1 MASLDT
7 NFNVTPYFDDYNE
20 DKNFHRIL
28 FRPAVPIQA
37 RELTQLQTILQNQ
50 VERFGDNIYKQGTI
64 IKGCNFSYDYNYTYI
79 KINDLKVDG
88 LPALPSDYANLY
100 AVEASSNLQAIVV
113 NTVNGLESQDPLTN
127 LLYIKYLNTG
137 SNQKKT
143 FANNETITL
152 YNQDYRLTD
161 VTISSGG
168 TLYDNSDFLI
178 FTGGSGTGAEA
189 NVTTYSN
196 GTIKEITFSAF
207 GNGYITAPT
216 ITVNTS
222 TGSGANLLAINYE
235 AQVTVCNGSFSA
247 NSNTT
252 GTSISTDPVG
262 TGTAVIVGDGIIYQK
277 GHFVRVEEQTVIVD
291 NFSRTPNNVV
301 LGFYTEESIVNNSLD
316 STLLDNAQ
324 GYSNYTAP
332 GANRLKLTPTL
343 QVLSKEAA
351 AANTE
356 FFKII
361 EFENGSV
368 TKRKTETEFNSIDKK
383 LAQRTAEESGDYV
396 VHPFAINSEEITGNT
411 THLKAVISAG
421 VGYVDGERI
430 QLNDSIR
437 LNVRQG
443 TDTKTSMQQSIV
455 TNYGNYA
462 IVSQVHGVFGFT
474 AGDTVNL
481 RNTAATDVSDN
492 IGGASTSPGS
502 IIGTAK
508 IRSIEYHSGTIGTPG
523 CQYRLYLFDIVMSAS
538 WKFSNIRSIQKSGAV
553 ADLFFTSFSRPAL
566 NDTTYDTMLF
576 QTGYTA
582 VSAISNADFIYRT
595 VTANSFSTGGNT
607 TIQLSGTYDYFPY
620 TSGSTLNTVQEQEF
634 IVIPTVNAIS
644 SANLAGSGTASG
656 NVVTGSGTSF
666 ATALDIGDYIKF
678 SSSSTI
684 VRITSIV
691 NATSMS
697 VSSNVTVTGANISL
711 AYPANIPVRMD
722 RAGASITI
730 GAQGNT
736 ATISLGTGIAASAAV
751 SVVHNVKV
759 SPGSNIIH
767 KAKTVVK
774 DVYIKLSTDK
784 ITANNRGPWCLGIP
798 DVFNIKA
805 VYVGTSNTYSN
816 ATTNYA
822 SSFQLVDGQTDNIY
836 GLSHLRLKP
845 GSSISITNSNSL
857 LVRADLFTHG
867 SGYYISTNSYPVDD
881 ATITLPANKIRTY
894 EIPNFLSPK
903 TGLVT
908 SLRDVV
914 DFRPIVANTANAAA
928 TSVAGAT
935 VDPANTH
942 TITGSV
948 YFPTPNEVFEADV
961 TYFMPRADRIIV
973 DRNNN
978 FYIKEGIPSNNPVP
992 STIPDKSMSLGTF
1005 LVPPFPS
1012 LSPKT
1017 AATAQR
1023 PNYATLV
1030 KTDQVKRY
1038 TMKDIRQIE
1047 DRLASLEYYSLLN
1060 TLEKNTKDLVIP
1072 SEANTAVSR
1081 FKNGFFVDPMNNY
1094 DIANP
1099 NDFEFNFLIDVDKSH
1114 GRPVIEQKKVD
1125 LVINTSSSSN
1135 YSKTGDYATLS
1146 YTDEVAF
1153 AQYLASKSRTIASLA
1168 WSYRGVMRLF
1178 PEYDNYYD
1186 LSYKA
1191 TQFTF
1196 DLSKQLAAFTK
1207 TINDNVVMKGN
1218 GKTVTVNQS
1227 DWAAISGTYTG
1238 AAQQSDV
1245 VVSSAGI
1252 LKQDQQAIQ
1261 TTITNTTTGSI
1272 VPGQTV
1278 QTNQNIGDFVS
1289 KFDFN
1294 PFIRAQ
1300 QVEFVVVGL
1309 RPGARHYVFFDGKSV
1324 QSRPGQVVSMAN
1336 LNGGTEGLSEST
1348 NFSFTGPVG
1357 ANLVANST
1365 GGLAGAF
1372 FIPGNT
1378 FNVGQREV
1386 LIVDTD
1392 DLESADSAVS
1402 KASSPYNAYN
1412 FTKEMTN
1419 ITMVTKAPASF
1430 DVVYNRTTVVERE
1443 NIRRTYAWDPLAQ
1456 TFNINFNDGTDG
1468 CFLTKMDLF
1477 FKGKSDTTGITV
1489 QIRETD
1495 NGYPAPT
1502 ILANK
1507 ILSSSDVIISNNSQ
1521 AATTVTFDTPIFI
1534 RNDKDYCVALLPE
1547 LNSPDYVV
1555 WTSVP
1560 GQPDVLT
1567 NKIDNG
1573 DFGIGVLFISSND
1586 KVWTPVQTEDLKFT
1600 AYYAKFAPTSGNVVL
1615 QNGNYEFLTLSNTVG
1630 AFEGGE
1636 MVAQKSNSYITSA
1649 NLTVSSNVSFGFQRV
1664 FTSSSLTST
1673 LSSGEN
1679 VLMVFGSDK
1688 VLKTGTV
1695 SNSAPTTIT
1704 GVGTDFV
1711 AEYDVGDYLLIGSS
1725 VREVTAIANTTQL
1738 TIDAPLAS
1746 SASGV
1751 AHHGV
1756 TENFQ
1761 VNKVLTLTSSF
1772 VIFRDACE
1780 NIADGSSTY
1789 LNMQKTVTARVAET
1803 GKDDTIVLDNSTAAN
1818 TTFLFE
1824 ATKRIVGSKSDA
1836 VATISS
1842 VDDYTYNFTEALVST
1857 ITPSSTNID
1866 LSQNVATTS
1875 DSYSTQDIGFGVSN
1889 KNLAESEIRSR
1900 SNEILNYSGVKSL
1913 SITAALGRP
1922 SNSNKVSPV
1931 VDLSPASVV
1940 LLKNKIN
1947 NSYANEN
1954 TKYGNASVK
1963 YISRRIVLSDGLD
1976 AEDMKFY
1983 VTAYKPTGTSV
1994 LVYAKILS
2002 NDDSGQFDNKEWT
2015 LLDQTTEANLFS
2027 DLADEGDYLEYEYSL
2042 PKTPPATRLTGVV
2055 STSSNNTLTGFSTT
2069 FDTDLV
2075 TGDLIKIVNTD
2086 TKLDYEI
2093 NVVGTVTNSTSLQL
2107 TSNTGPYSNTTTTGL
2122 TIEKVTQPLTAFKYW
2137 ADESVVQYYD
2147 TARSAYSTY
2156 KVFAIKIVLLSD
2168 NTQSVPTI
2176 KDIRALAV
2184 SV

>member
-64 IKGCNFSYDYNYTYI
+64 IKGCTFSYDYNYSYI

-88 LPALPSDYANLY
+88 LPALPTDYANLY
-100 AVEASSNLQAIVV
+100 AVDTTSNLQAIVV
-113 NTVNGLESQDPLTN
+113 NAVNGLESQDPVTN
-127 LLYIKYLNTG
+127 LLYVKYLNTG

-143 FANNETITL
+143 FANSETITL
-152 YNQDYRLTD
+152 YNQDYRLTG
-161 VTISSGG
+161 VTINNGG

-196 GTIKEITFSAF
+196 GTIKAITFSAF
-207 GNGYITAPT
+207 GNGYVTAPT
-216 ITVNTS
+216 ITVNTT
-222 TGSGANLLAINYE
+222 TGSSANLTAINYE
-235 AQVTVCNGSFSA
+235 AQVTVCNSSFSA

-252 GTSISTDPVG
+252 GTSVSTDPVG
-262 TGTAVIVGDGIIYQK
+262 TGTAVTVSDGIIYQK
-277 GHFVRVEEQTVIVD
+277 GHFVRVDQQTILVD
-291 NFSRTPNNVV
+291 KFSKTPNNVV

-343 QVLSKEAA
+343 QVLSKAEA

-356 FFKII
+356 FFKLV
-361 EFENGSV
+361 EFENGNVS
-368 TKRKTETEFNSIDKK
+368 KRRTETEFNSIDKK

-396 VHPFAINSEEITGNT
+396 VQPFTINTEEITGNT

-421 VGYVDGERI
+421 VGYVDGQRI
-430 QLNDSIR
+430 ELNDAIR
-437 LNVRQG
+437 LDVRQG
-443 TDTKTSMQQSIV
+443 TDTKTGMQQSIV

-474 AGDTVNL
+474 AGDAVNL

-508 IRSIEYHSGTIGTPG
+508 IRSIEYHSGTVGTPG
-523 CQYRLYLFDIVMSAS
+523 CQYRLYLFDIVMLAS
-538 WKFSNIRSIQKSGAV
+538 WKFSSIRSIQKTGAV
-553 ADLFFTSFSRPAL
+553 ADLFFPSFSRVAL
-566 NDTTYDTMLF
+566 NDTTYDTLVF

-582 VSAISNADFIYRT
+582 VNAISNADFIYRT
-595 VTANSFSTGGNT
+595 VTANSFSTNGNT

-634 IVIPTVNAIS
+634 IIIPTVNAIS
-644 SANLAGSGTASG
+644 SANLTGSGTASG
-656 NVVTGSGTSF
+656 NVVTGTGTSF
-666 ATALDIGDYIKF
+666 ATALDVGDYIKF

-684 VRITSIV
+684 VRITSIA

-774 DVYIKLSTDK
+774 DVYIKLSTDR

-816 ATTNYA
+816 TTTNYA

-845 GSSISITNSNSL
+845 GSSLSITNSNCL
-857 LVRADLFTHG
+857 LVRVDLFTHG

-881 ATITLPANKIRTY
+881 TSAVLPSNKIRTY
-894 EIPNFLSPK
+894 EIPKFLSPK
-903 TGLVT
+903 TGSVS

-914 DFRPIVANTANAAA
+914 DFRPIVASTANTGAVTVAAA
-928 TSVAGAT
+928 SI
-935 VDPANTH
+935 DPANTH
-942 TITGSV
+942 TIAGSV
-948 YFPTPNEVFEADV
+948 YFPAPNEVFEADI

-973 DRNNN
+973 DRNSN
-978 FYIKEGIPSNNPVP
+978 FYVKEGLPSAVPVP
-992 STIPDKSMSLGTF
+992 GIVPSKSMSLGT
-1005 LVPPFPS
+1005 LVIPPFPS
-1012 LSPKT
+1012 LSPKVAT
-1017 AATAQR
+1017 AAQR
-1023 PNYATLV
+1023 PENATLV

-1047 DRLASLEYYSLLN
+1047 ERLSSLEYYSLLN

-1099 NDFEFNFLIDVDKSH
+1099 NDPEFDFLIDTNKSY
-1114 GRPVIEQKKVD
+1114 GRPQNTQKKID
-1125 LVINTSSSSN
+1125 LTINTASSTSV
-1135 YSKTGDYATLS
+1135 TRRGDYAMLS
-1146 YTDEVAF
+1146 YTDEVALS
-1153 AQYLASKSRTIASLA
+1153 QPLATKSRTVATLA
-1168 WSYRGVMRLF
+1168 WAYRGTMRLF

-1186 LSYKA
+1186 LTNRASS
-1191 TQFTF
+1191 FTI
-1196 DLSKQLAAFTK
+1196 DFTK
-1207 TINDNVVMKGN
+1207 QIGDLVKSINDNFTLKGT
-1218 GKTVTVNQS
+1218 GKAVTVSSTGFQTVAQGRN
-1227 DWAAISGTYTG
+1227 WAV
-1238 AAQQSDV
+1238 QNE
-1245 VVSSAGI
+1245 
-1252 LKQDQQAIQ
+1252 
-1261 TTITNTTTGSI
+1261 TTTTTTKTTTGSI

-1278 QTNQNIGDFVS
+1278 QTNQEIGDFVTQ
-1289 KFDFN
+1289 FDFN
-1294 PFIRAQ
+1294 PFIREQ
-1300 QVEFVVVGL
+1300 QVEFVVIGL
-1309 RPGARHYVFFDGKSV
+1309 RPGARHYVFFDGKPV
-1324 QSRPGQVVSMAN
+1324 ESRPAQVLSMAD
-1336 LNGGTEGLSEST
+1336 LNGGTEGLAQST

-1392 DLESADSAVS
+1392 SYSSSDSAVS
-1402 KASSPYNAYN
+1402 RVTAPYNAYN
-1412 FTKEMTN
+1412 FKKEMTN
-1419 ITMVTKAPASF
+1419 LSMITKAPAKF
-1430 DVVYNRTTVVERE
+1430 DAVYQTTIDVTATTTQRVVR
-1443 NIRRTYAWDPLAQ
+1443 WDPLAQ
-1456 TFNINFNDGTDG
+1456 TFNINFNDSGDG
-1468 CFLTKMDLF
+1468 CYITKLDLF
-1477 FKGKSDTTGITV
+1477 FKSKSDTAGLAI
-1489 QIRETD
+1489 QIRETV
-1495 NGYPAPT
+1495 NGVPAPI

-1507 ILSSSDVIISNNSQ
+1507 FIAAENVNVSNNGQ
-1521 AATTVTFDTPIFI
+1521 LATTITLDTPVFV
-1534 RNDKDYCVALLPE
+1534 RNNIDYCIAILPDQ
-1547 LNSPDYVV
+1547 NSPDYAV

-1560 GQPDVLT
+1560 GEPDVAT

-1573 DFGIGVLFISSND
+1573 DFGVGVLFISSND
-1586 KVWTPVQTEDLKFT
+1586 RVWTPIQTEDLKFNL
-1600 AYYAKFAPTSGNVVL
+1600 YYAKFTPTSGTVVL
-1615 QNGNYEFLTLSNTVG
+1615 ENRNYEFFTLSNAVG
-1630 AFEGGE
+1630 SFEGGE
-1636 MVAQKSNSYITSA
+1636 LIAQKSNTFITSA
-1649 NLTVSSNVSFGFQRV
+1649 TLTSSVNSILLP
-1664 FTSSSLTST
+1664 TSSSLTTS
-1673 LSSGEN
+1673 LARGEN
-1679 VLMVFGSDK
+1679 ILMVYGTDK

-1695 SNSAPTTIT
+1695 SNTAPTTIT
-1704 GVGTDFV
+1704 GSGTDFV
-1711 AEYDVGDYLLIGSS
+1711 AEYDVGDYLLIGNSI
-1725 VREVTAIANTTQL
+1725 REVVAIANTTQL
-1738 TIDAPLAS
+1738 TIDAPLAA
-1746 SASGV
+1746 SASGI

-1756 TENFQ
+1756 TESFQ
-1761 VNKVLTLTSSF
+1761 VNMVLNVSSGFVTLKDIPERT
-1772 VIFRDACE
+1772 
-1780 NIADGSSTY
+1780 ADGSTTY
-1789 LNMQKTVTARVAET
+1789 LNIQKAVTGRVVEI
-1803 GKDDTIVLDNSTAAN
+1803 GNDDTIVIDSSTAAN
-1818 TTFLFE
+1818 TSFLFE
-1824 ATKRIVGSKSDA
+1824 ATKTIVGSKSDA
-1836 VATISS
+1836 TATISS
-1842 VDDYTYNFTEALVST
+1842 VDDYAYNFLEVHAST
-1857 ITPSSTNID
+1857 LTPSSTDIS
-1866 LSQNVATTS
+1866 LTQNVATTS
-1875 DSYSTQDIGFGVSN
+1875 NSYNTEDIEFGISN
-1889 KNLAESEIRSR
+1889 KNDVECEVRSR
-1900 SNEILNYSGVKSL
+1900 SNEILNFSGAKSL
-1913 SITAALGRP
+1913 RITANMGRP
-1922 SNSNKVSPV
+1922 STSDKVSPV
-1931 VDLSPASVV
+1931 IDLSPASVV
-1940 LLKNKIN
+1940 LLQNRIN
-1947 NSYANEN
+1947 NSSANEN
-1954 TKYGNASVK
+1954 TKYGNAEVK
-1963 YISRRIVLSDGLD
+1963 YISKRVVLADGLD

-1983 VTAYKPTGTSV
+1983 VTAYKPAGTSV

-2002 NDDSGQFDNKEWT
+2002 NDDSGQFDSKDWT
-2015 LLDQTTEANLFS
+2015 LLDQTTEASLFS
-2027 DLADEGDYLEYEYSL
+2027 DLADEEDYLEYEYSL
-2042 PKTPPATRLTGVV
+2042 PKTPPSSRLTGVAA
-2055 STSSNNTLTGFSTT
+2055 TNSNNTLTGFSTT
-2069 FDTDLV
+2069 FNTNLV
-2075 TGDLIKIVNTD
+2075 VGDLIKIVNTD
-2086 TKLDYEI
+2086 TKTDYEI
-2093 NVVGTVTNSTSLQL
+2093 NVVNAVTNSTSLQL

-2122 TIEKVTQPLTAFKYW
+2122 TIEKVTLPLTAFKYW

-2156 KVFAIKIVLLSD
+2156 KVFAIKVVLLSD
-2168 NTQSVPTI
+2168 NTQNIPKI
-2176 KDIRALAV
+2176 KDLRALAV

>member
-7 NFNVTPYFDDYNE
+7 NFNVTPYFDDYDE

-64 IKGCNFSYDYNYTYI
+64 IKGCTFSYDYNYSYI

-100 AVEASSNLQAIVV
+100 AVDTSSNLQAIIV
-113 NTVNGLESQDPLTN
+113 NAVNGLESQDPVTN
-127 LLYIKYLNTG
+127 LLYVKYLNTG

-143 FANNETITL
+143 FANSETITL

-178 FTGGSGTGAEA
+178 FTGDNGAGAEA
-189 NVTTYSN
+189 NVITYSN
-196 GTIKEITFSAF
+196 GTIKAITFSAF

-216 ITVNTS
+216 ITVNTT
-222 TGSGANLLAINYE
+222 TGSSANLIAINYE
-235 AQVTVCNGSFSA
+235 AQVTVCNSSFSA

-252 GTSISTDPVG
+252 GTSVSTDPVG
-262 TGTAVIVGDGIIYQK
+262 TGTAVTISDGIIYQK
-277 GHFVRVEEQTVIVD
+277 GHFVRVEQQTIIVD

-332 GANRLKLTPTL
+332 GANRLKLTPQL

-368 TKRKTETEFNSIDKK
+368 SKRKTETEFNSIDKK

-396 VHPFAINSEEITGNT
+396 VHPFVINSEEIVGNT

-421 VGYVDGERI
+421 VGYVDGERVE
-430 QLNDSIR
+430 LNDSIR

-443 TDTKTSMQQSIV
+443 TDTRTGMQQSIV
-455 TNYGNYA
+455 TNYGNYVIA
-462 IVSQVHGVFGFT
+462 NQVHGVFGFT

-481 RNTAATDVSDN
+481 RNIVATDVTDN

-508 IRSIEYHSGTIGTPG
+508 IRSVEYHSGTVGTPS
-523 CQYRLYLFDIVMSAS
+523 CQYRLYLFDIVMSS
-538 WKFSNIRSIQKSGAV
+538 SNKFSSVRSVQKSGAV
-553 ADLFFTSFSRPAL
+553 ADVVFPSYSRLAL
-566 NDTTYDTMLF
+566 QDTTYDTLVF
-576 QTGYTA
+576 QTGYSA

-595 VTANSFSTGGNT
+595 VTSNSFSTSGNT

-620 TSGSTLNTVQEQEF
+620 TAGSTLNTVQEQDF
-634 IVIPTVNAIS
+634 IIIPTVNAVS
-644 SANLAGSGTASG
+644 TANLTGSATTTG
-656 NVVTGSGTSF
+656 NVVTGTGTSF
-666 ATALDIGDYIKF
+666 ATALEVGDYIKF
-678 SSSSTI
+678 SSGSAAI
-684 VRITSIV
+684 VRVTSIT
-691 NATSMS
+691 NATSMTL
-697 VSSNVTVTGANISL
+697 SSAISASGNVSL

-722 RAGASITI
+722 RVGASITI

-736 ATISLGTGIAASAAV
+736 ATISLGSGIAASAAV
-751 SVVHNVKV
+751 SVIHNVKV

-774 DVYIKLSTDK
+774 DVYIKLSTTS
-784 ITANNRGPWCLGIP
+784 ITANNKGPWSLGIP
-798 DVFNIKA
+798 DVYNLKG
-805 VYVGTSNTYSN
+805 VYIGTGNTYSN
-816 ATTNYA
+816 TTTNYA
-822 SSFQLVDGQTDNIY
+822 SSFQLIDGQTDNIY
-836 GLSHLRLKP
+836 GLSQLKLKP
-845 GSSISITNSNSL
+845 GSTISITNSNCL
-857 LVRADLFTHG
+857 LVRVDLFTHG

-881 ATITLPANKIRTY
+881 ATSTLPANKIRTY
-894 EIPNFLSPK
+894 QIPSFLSPK
-903 TGLVT
+903 TGSVT

-914 DFRPIVANTANAAA
+914 DFRPIVASTANTGAVTVAAA
-928 TSVAGAT
+928 TI
-935 VDPANTH
+935 DPSNTH
-942 TITGSV
+942 TLTGSV
-948 YFPTPNEVFEADV
+948 YFPAPNEVFEADI

-973 DRNNN
+973 DKNGN
-978 FYIKEGIPSNNPVP
+978 FYVKEGLPSNNPVP
-992 STIPDKSMSLGTF
+992 SIIPDKSMSLGTL

-1023 PNYATLV
+1023 PHYATLV

-1060 TLEKNTKDLVIP
+1060 TLEKNTKDLIIP

-1099 NDFEFNFLIDVDKSH
+1099 NDYEFNFLIDFDKSH
-1114 GRPVIEQKKVD
+1114 GRPTIEEKKID
-1125 LVINTSSSSN
+1125 LAINTSSSTS
-1135 YSKTGDYATLS
+1135 YSKTGDYAALS
-1146 YTDEVAF
+1146 YTHDVAF
-1153 AQYLASKSRTIASLA
+1153 AQYLASKSRTVASLA

-1186 LSYKA
+1186 LTNKA
-1191 TQFTF
+1191 TSFTF
-1196 DLSKQLAAFTK
+1196 DLSKQFANFAK
-1207 TINDNVVMKGN
+1207 SINDSVVFKGN
-1218 GKTVTVNQS
+1218 AKTVTVNNS

-1245 VVSSAGI
+1245 VVANAGI
-1252 LKQDQQAIQ
+1252 LKQDQQAVK
-1261 TTITNTTTGSI
+1261 TTVTNTTTGSI

-1278 QTNQNIGDFVS
+1278 QTSQTIGDFVT

-1309 RPGARHYVFFDGKSV
+1309 RPGARHYVFFDQKPV
-1324 QSRPGQVVSMAN
+1324 ESRPGQVVSMAD
-1336 LNGGTEGLSEST
+1336 LTGGTEGLSEST

-1357 ANLVANST
+1357 ADLVANST

-1392 DLESADSAVS
+1392 DIESADSAVS
-1402 KASSPYNAYN
+1402 KATSPYNAYN

-1419 ITMVTKAPASF
+1419 VTMVTKAPASF

-1468 CFLTKMDLF
+1468 CFLTKIDLY
-1477 FKGKSDTTGITV
+1477 FKGKSNTTGITV
-1489 QIRETD
+1489 QLRETD

-1502 ILANK
+1502 ILATK
-1507 ILSSSDVIISNNSQ
+1507 ILSSSDVNVSDNAQ
-1521 AATTVTFDTPIFI
+1521 APTTVTFDTPVFI
-1534 RNDKDYCVALLPE
+1534 RNNKDYCVALLPE

-1560 GQPDVLT
+1560 GQPDVFS

-1573 DFGIGVLFISSND
+1573 DFGMGVLFISSND

-1600 AYYAKFAPTSGNVVL
+1600 TYYAKYASTSGTVVL
-1615 QNGNYEFLTLSNTVG
+1615 ENRNYEFLTLSNTVG

-1649 NLTVSSNVSFGFQRV
+1649 NLTVASNNAYGLQRV

-1673 LSSGEN
+1673 LTSGDN
-1679 VLMVFGSDK
+1679 VLMVFGTDK
-1688 VLKTGTV
+1688 ALKTGTV

-1704 GVGTDFV
+1704 GTGTDFV
-1711 AEYDVGDYLLIGSS
+1711 AEYDVGDYLLIGNS
-1725 VREVTAIANTTQL
+1725 VREITAIANTTQL
-1738 TIDAPLAS
+1738 TIEAPLAS

-1751 AHHGV
+1751 AHYGV
-1756 TENFQ
+1756 TESFQ
-1761 VNKVLTLTSSF
+1761 VNKVLLVSPSF
-1772 VIFRDACE
+1772 VIFRDYCE
-1780 NIADGSSTY
+1780 STADGSTTY
-1789 LNMQKTVTARVAET
+1789 MNMQKTVTARVSEI
-1803 GKDDTIVLDNSTAAN
+1803 GNDDTILLDNSTAAN
-1818 TTFLFE
+1818 TSFLFE
-1824 ATKRIVGSKSDA
+1824 ATKTIVGSKSDA
-1836 VATISS
+1836 VAVISS
-1842 VDDYTYNFTEALVST
+1842 VDDYAYNFLEPHIST
-1857 ITPSSTNID
+1857 ITPSSTDIRI
-1866 LSQNVATTS
+1866 SQNVATTS
-1875 DSYSTQDIGFGVSN
+1875 GSYSTQDIGFGVSN
-1889 KNLAESEIRSR
+1889 KNNNESEIRSR
-1900 SNEILNYSGVKSL
+1900 SNEILNYSGAKSL
-1913 SITAALGRP
+1913 QITATLGRP
-1922 SNSNKVSPV
+1922 STSDKVSPV
-1931 VDLSPASVV
+1931 IDLSPVSVV

-1947 NSYANEN
+1947 NSSANEN

-1963 YISRRIVLSDGLD
+1963 YISKRIVLADGLD

-1983 VTAYKPTGTSV
+1983 VTAYKPAGTSV

-2002 NDDSGQFDNKEWT
+2002 NDDGGQFDSKDWT
-2015 LLDQTTEANLFS
+2015 LLDQTTEASLFS

-2042 PKTPPATRLTGVV
+2042 PKTPPATRVTGVAG
-2055 STSSNNTLTGFSTT
+2055 TNANNTLSGFSTT
-2069 FDTDLV
+2069 FDTDFIA
-2075 TGDLIKIVNTD
+2075 GDLIKIVNTD
-2086 TKLDYEI
+2086 TQADYEI
-2093 NVVGTVTNSTSLQL
+2093 NVVGTVTNSTSIELV
-2107 TSNTGPYSNTTTTGL
+2107 SNTGPYSNTTTTGL
-2122 TIEKVTQPLTAFKYW
+2122 TVEKVTQPLAAFKYW
-2137 ADESVVQYYD
+2137 ADSSVVQYYD
-2147 TARSAYSTY
+2147 TSRSAYSTY
-2156 KVFAIKIVLLSD
+2156 KIFAIKVVLLSD
-2168 NTQSVPTI
+2168 NTQNVPKI